1 MYFTHSLVGAVAQRF
16 VIDKVDKKF
25 TEKEIRVL
33 WIVGVTASVLP
44 DFDLIYSA
52 LNHMVNHR
60 GFITHGIFI
69 YLLMSL
75 LLYCLSFTKDKK
87 EFGRKFFKT
96 LASCFFIGIIVHFL
110 MDFIVGGIVFLA
122 PFSYKV
128 YGLEMS
134 FERYNGNW
142 LLRYIRSR
150 YMFLELANIV
160 IFFYFLSERKYIFGK
175 SIALGYFIMAMV
187 AFVFIN
193 VVFFSCLLTSR
204 FTVI

>member
-25 TEKEIRVL
+25 TERERRVL
-33 WIVGVTASVLP
+33 WIVGITASVLP

-52 LNHMVNHR
+52 LNQMANHR

-69 YLLMSL
+69 YLFMSL
-75 LLYCLSFTKDKK
+75 FLYLLSFTKDKK

-96 LASCFFIGIIVHFL
+96 LALSFVVGIITHFL

-128 YGLEMS
+128 FGLEMS
-134 FERYNGNW
+134 HGRDDGNW
-142 LLRYIRSR
+142 LLRYLTSR
-150 YMFLELANIV
+150 YMFLEL
-160 IFFYFLSERKYIFGK
+160 FSLSYFLIVLKDKKYFFGK
-175 SIALGYFIMAMV
+175 TMALGYFIMAIF
-187 AFVFIN
+187 AFVFFN
-193 VVFFSCLLTSR
+193 VMFF
-204 FTVI
+204 

>member
-25 TEKEIRVL
+25 TEKEKRVL
-33 WIVGVTASVLP
+33 WIVGITASVLP

-52 LNHMVNHR
+52 LNHMANHR
-60 GFITHGIFI
+60 GFITHGLFI

-75 LLYCLSFTKDKK
+75 FLYLLSFTKDKK
-87 EFGRKFFKT
+87 EFGQKFFKT
-96 LASCFFIGIIVHFL
+96 LVLCFLIGISVHFL
-110 MDFIVGGIVFLA
+110 MDFMVGGIVFLA

-142 LLRYIRSR
+142 LFRYLESR
-150 YMFLELANIV
+150 YMFLELFNLS
-160 IFFYFLSERKYIFGK
+160 YFLIVLKNKKYFFGK
-175 SIALGYFIMAMV
+175 IVAFGYLLMAIF

-193 VVFFSCLLTSR
+193 MIFFT
-204 FTVI
+204 